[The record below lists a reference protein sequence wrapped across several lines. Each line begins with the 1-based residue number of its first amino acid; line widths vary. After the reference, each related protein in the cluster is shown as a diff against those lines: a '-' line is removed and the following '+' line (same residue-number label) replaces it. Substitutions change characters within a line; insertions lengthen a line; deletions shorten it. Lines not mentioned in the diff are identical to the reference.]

1 MILGAGKP
9 KLKIFYASDIHGS
22 ELVFRKFLN
31 AAKFYGVDALIFGG
45 DLTGKAIIPFVETLP
60 GSYSADVF
68 GNPRQV
74 EAGTQLTDLE
84 QFVRDRGSYPYR
96 TTPEEMA
103 ALQSDPELV
112 KRVFSKVMRA
122 TAEKWVTMA
131 DDRLRGV
138 MPCLMMPGNDD
149 EPEVKNVLAQGDWIQ
164 DGEDRVVNLEGYQ
177 VASFGWA
184 TTTPWHSPREV
195 TEEIMLQRL
204 TDLTAKLEPGT
215 PTILNFHNPPAASGL
230 DMAYK
235 MSKDLKVDMA
245 GGQAM
250 LAPVGS
256 TSVRTIIERVNPT
269 LSLHGHIHESRATAK
284 IGRTVALNPGSA
296 YTEGIL
302 QGAIISLRG
311 DKVVG
316 QQLVNG

>member
-1 MILGAGKP
+1 MALTLGKP
-9 KLKIFYASDIHGS
+9 RLRLFYASDIHGS

-45 DLTGKAIIPFVETLP
+45 DLTGKAIIPFVEISP
-60 GSYSADVF
+60 GHFVADVY
-68 GNPRQV
+68 GNERRV
-74 EAGTQLTDLE
+74 EGGTALDELE

-96 TTPEEMA
+96 TTPDEMA
-103 ALQSDPELV
+103 AMKADGELV
-112 KRVFSKVMRA
+112 HRIFGQVMRE

-131 DDRLRGV
+131 DDRLRGT
-138 MPCLMMPGNDD
+138 MPCIMMPGNDD
-149 EPEVKNVLAQGDWIQ
+149 EPEVKEVLAQGDWIQ
-164 DGEDRVVNLEGYQ
+164 DGEDKVVDLEGYQ

-195 TEEIMLQRL
+195 TEELMLDRL
-204 TDLTAKLEPGT
+204 TELTRGLETGRPV
-215 PTILNFHNPPAASGL
+215 ILNFHNPPAASGL

-256 TSVRTIIERVNPT
+256 TSVRRIIEQVSPT
-269 LSLHGHIHESRATAK
+269 LSLHGHIHESRATTK

-296 YTEGIL
+296 YTEGVL
-302 QGAIISLRG
+302 QGAIITLKG
-311 DKVVG
+311 DKVAG